1 MKFKDVEATFICQL
15 NKPENRTMLEGYIK
29 RRDKS
34 GAELARYYIDVIYA
48 LKDTEA
54 WGVSGV
60 NEMLNELTTKVEATR
75 VRAKRGKTSAYAHAR
90 WLLNKVDYFLEFE
103 ANPYGSHKRHKLNP
117 LLTADQ
123 LVELSQLA

>member
-15 NKPENRTMLEGYIK
+15 NKPENRTMLNGYID

-34 GAELARYYIDVIYA
+34 GAELARYYVDIIYA
-48 LKDTEA
+48 LKDTPA

-60 NEMLNELTTKVEATR
+60 NEMINKLTTQVEATR
-75 VRAKRGKTSAYAHAR
+75 VKAKRGKTSAFSHAR
-90 WLLNKVDYFLEFE
+90 TLLSTIDYYLERE
-103 ANPYGSHKRHKLNP
+103 ANPYGSYKRHKLNP

-123 LVELSQLA
+123 LAELSQIA